1 MNTPIYEQE
10 TIITF
15 CRDSD
20 MATVYTADTTMMTKF
35 DKLVETSGDWYL
47 TGSHKFKDGTIA
59 DKTYECPK
67 HLISFRKVNMR
78 GRALTDAQRE
88 NLSKG
93 RRFSQQNEDKP
104 LEDQTEQTSLE
115 GLEG

>member
-47 TGSHKFKDGTIA
+47 TGTHKFKDGTIA

-67 HLISFRKVNMR
+67 RFISFRSKER
-78 GRALTDAQRE
+78 QGQELTEEQKEAKRE
-88 NLSKG
+88 LLRNLRNSAAG
-93 RRFSQQNEDKP
+93 S
-104 LEDQTEQTSLE
+104 TSTSE
-115 GLEG
+115 TAD

>member
-20 MATVYTADTTMMTKF
+20 QATVYTADTTMMTKL
-35 DKLVETSGDWYL
+35 DKLVATSGDWYL
-47 TGSHKFKDGTIA
+47 TGTHKFKDGTIA

-67 HLISFRKVNMR
+67 RFISFR
-78 GRALTDAQRE
+78 
-88 NLSKG
+88 SKAV
-93 RRFSQQNEDKP
+93 EAKP
-104 LEDQTEQTSLE
+104 LTEEQKEAKREILRNLRNSATGSTHTSE
-115 GLEG
+115 NSG

>member
-47 TGSHKFKDGTIA
+47 TGSHKFQDGTIA

-67 HLISFRKVNMR
+67 GFISFRSKAINREMTDEQKAAFAER
-78 GRALTDAQRE
+78 MKSLRAAQIAE
-88 NLSKG
+88 K
-93 RRFSQQNEDKP
+93 
-104 LEDQTEQTSLE
+104 
-115 GLEG
+115 